1 MNDVV
6 VNIVPYLRHK
16 TDVNR
21 TMGQQK
27 YKIYVNGVPVFLTT
41 PAVSAEMGIFPDKL
55 NYVGHYQGKKK
66 QIKQFLDL
74 LDKNRDV
81 KSVTIISPDVDALW
95 TDFQACFKILEAAG
109 GYVLN
114 ENDLLLVFFRR
125 GSWDI
130 PKGKIDPGETP
141 EETAVREVMEETGL
155 QNLQLGDFLMFTWHT
170 YVLKGERILKK
181 TWWYRMQTSDNV
193 LTPQTEEDITEIR
206 WVNPTEWLRTESN
219 VYPSIKEVI
228 ETGIRG

>member
-1 MNDVV
+1 MELLT
-6 VNIVPYLRHK
+6 LRPLYVINQ
-16 TDVNR
+16 TQSAI
-21 TMGQQK
+21 MGQQK

-41 PAVSAEMGIFPDKL
+41 PAVSVEMGIFPDKL

-74 LDKNRDV
+74 LNKNRDV
-81 KSVTIISPDVDALW
+81 KSVTMISPDVDALW
-95 TDFQACFKILEAAG
+95 ADFQACFKIIEAAG

-114 ENDLLLVFFRR
+114 ENGELLVFFRR

-141 EETAVREVMEETGL
+141 EQAALREVMEETGL
-155 QNLQLGDFLMFTWHT
+155 QNLSLGVFMMHTWHT

-181 TWWYRMQTSDNV
+181 TWWYRMQTTDHT
-193 LTPQTEEDITEIR
+193 LIPQTEEDITEIC
-206 WVNPTEWLRTESN
+206 WVNPAEWLRTESN

-228 ETGIRG
+228 ETGIRQ